1 VAKADSFWRWLNRID
16 PWFFDA
22 CLAIALGTGAIF
34 DWTYSHDPLWRL
46 PLQLIVT
53 CSVLIRRRGPLLAL
67 GLAIGGALALQ
78 VSPGAEGLAAVLI
91 NAYSVGRHSTTRWRS
106 LAVVLL
112 VTAIAASASSRG
124 GALVLPVAWLI
135 GDMLRERA
143 AAKAA
148 QIEAANRG
156 AADERARIARDLHD
170 VIAHGV
176 AVMVVQAE
184 GARNVLDRDPEHA
197 KQAIETIAATGRD
210 ALAELRQLLQVLR
223 VSDADDGL
231 RPLPGVDDIN
241 ALVDRVRAAGQP
253 VALHVEG
260 QPQPLP
266 PAIGLAA
273 FRVVQEGLTNAVKYA
288 PGAPTEVRV
297 IFGSDLLLEVLDVG
311 APDQAPLPS
320 GARRGLAGLRERIGL
335 LGGQVTAGTTQIGG
349 YALTATIPI
358 EKVGS

>member
-1 VAKADSFWRWLNRID
+1 VATAASFWRWLNRID
-16 PWFFDA
+16 PWVFDA

-53 CSVLIRRRGPLLAL
+53 SSVLIRRRVSLLAF
-67 GLAIGGALALQ
+67 GLATVSALALQ
-78 VSPGAEGLAAVLI
+78 VSPGAEGYAAVLI

-124 GALVLPVAWLI
+124 GVLVLPVAWLI
-135 GDMLRERA
+135 GDMQRERA
-143 AAKAA
+143 TAKAA

-156 AADERARIARDLHD
+156 AADERARLARELHD

-184 GARNVLDRDPEHA
+184 GAKNLVGRDPNREL
-197 KQAIETIAATGRD
+197 QAIETISATGHE
-210 ALAELRQLLQVLR
+210 ALVELRQLLQVLGA
-223 VSDADDGL
+223 VDADDGL
-231 RPLPGVDDIN
+231 RPLPGLDDIN

-260 QPQPLP
+260 QPHSLP
-266 PAIGLAA
+266 PAVGLAV
-273 FRVVQEGLTNAVKYA
+273 FRFVQEGLTNAVKYA
-288 PGAPTEVRV
+288 PGAATEVRV
-297 IFGSDLLLEVLDVG
+297 TFGSDLRLEVLDVG
-311 APDQAPLPS
+311 ASDHNALPS
-320 GARRGLAGLRERIGL
+320 GAQRGLAGLQERFGL
-335 LGGQVTAGTTQIGG
+335 LGGHITGSTTQIGG
-349 YALTATIPI
+349 YALKATIPI
-358 EKVGS
+358 ETVAS